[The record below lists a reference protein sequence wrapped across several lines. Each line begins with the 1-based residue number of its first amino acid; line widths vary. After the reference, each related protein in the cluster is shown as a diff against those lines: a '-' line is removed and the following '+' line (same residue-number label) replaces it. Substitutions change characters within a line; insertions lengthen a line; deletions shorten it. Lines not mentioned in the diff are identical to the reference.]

1 MIQQVGNIGV
11 FSSGDQTFT
20 FQMGDSLVGGG
31 TLDIDRVKVSQNL
44 IPFLS
49 IGKYKIL
56 PYGST
61 NLEPQEIKEMI
72 GSNRLLPELIEKQIK
87 IMVGKGVVLYK
98 KEIVDGKT
106 KRIPVADE
114 TVQNWLD
121 SWQSRGLKD
130 DCFTYLTKVVRD
142 YYYMESYFSKWVPT
156 RGYGIG
162 YSGVLPVAGLEHISS
177 TKCRLATTEDVDVY
191 SSSQEDSDFN
201 HVVVGDWLTV
211 FKQKMKVYKRF
222 RYQKEAL
229 ATTAISYVRNSSF
242 GEEVYGYNSFYRGI
256 KQWIIG
262 SNLTPKYINSF
273 LENSLSAKLHVI
285 IPDKWL
291 ALMRDEIQGM
301 CASNVELK
309 EQGKKIDKFRGIDV
323 GTQYHEGLLQ
333 KLVYSE
339 LRRLTATLSGKG
351 ANQGKLFVSYSSFDG
366 DKECKW
372 EITEIPLK
380 YKEYIQSLSDY
391 DKRADEVLLAAKGID
406 ASISNISKE
415 GVISKSGSDAYYNY
429 MIYIST
435 LTMPEY
441 FCLKD
446 INEAIRINFPKS
458 YAEGVRIGFEHHV
471 PEKQEETTPSQR
483 LQNNQQ

>member
-1 MIQQVGNIGV
+1 MIQQIGNVGV
-11 FSSGDQTFT
+11 FNSGDQTFT
-20 FQMGDSLVGGG
+20 FQLGDSLAGGG
-31 TLDIDRVKVSQNL
+31 TLDIGQIKVSQNL
-44 IPFLS
+44 TPFLS
-49 IGKYKIL
+49 IGKYKVL
-56 PYGST
+56 PYGRT

-87 IMVGKGVVLYK
+87 IMVGKGVMLYK

-106 KRIPVADE
+106 KRVPISNTE
-114 TVQNWLD
+114 IENWLD

-156 RGYGIG
+156 RGHRIG
-162 YSGVLPVAGLEHISS
+162 YSGVLPLAGLEHISS
-177 TKCRLATTEDVDVY
+177 TKCRLATDKDVDVF
-191 SSSQEDSDFN
+191 SNSQEDSDFDN
-201 HVVVGDWLTV
+201 VVVGDWLTV
-211 FKQKMKVYKRF
+211 FKQKMKAYRRF
-222 RYQKEAL
+222 RYKKNQLEA
-229 ATTAISYVRNSSF
+229 TAISYVRNSSF
-242 GEEVYGYNSFYRGI
+242 GEEVYGYNSFYRGV

-291 ALMRDEIQGM
+291 DLMRDQITRVCQK
-301 CASNVELK
+301 NVDLK
-309 EQGKKIDKFRGIDV
+309 EDGKDPIKFKGIDV
-323 GTQYHEGLLQ
+323 GVEYHEGLLQ

-339 LRRLTATLSGKG
+339 LRRLTSTLSGKG
-351 ANQGKLFVSYSSFDG
+351 ANQGKLFTSYSSFDG
-366 DKECKW
+366 EKQVKW

-380 YKEYIQSLSDY
+380 YKEYIESLSNY
-391 DKRADEVLLAAKGID
+391 DKRADEVLLSAKGID

-429 MIYIST
+429 LIYIST

-446 INEAIRINFPKS
+446 LNEAIRINFPKAYS
-458 YAEGVRIGFEHHV
+458 EGVRIGFEHYI
-471 PEKQEETTPSQR
+471 PQKQEETTPSQR

>member
-1 MIQQVGNIGV
+1 MIQQIGNIGV
-11 FSSGDQTFT
+11 FNSGDQTFT
-20 FQMGDSLVGGG
+20 FQMGNSLVGGG
-31 TLDIDRVKVSQNL
+31 TLDIGQIKVSQNL
-44 IPFLS
+44 TPFLS
-49 IGKYKIL
+49 IGEYKVL
-56 PYGST
+56 PYGRS

-87 IMVGKGVVLYK
+87 IMVGKGVMLYK

-106 KRIPVADE
+106 VRVPISNTE
-114 TVQNWLD
+114 IENWLD

-156 RGYGIG
+156 RGYRFGSI
-162 YSGVLPVAGLEHISS
+162 GVLPLAGLEHISS
-177 TKCRLATTEDVDVY
+177 TKCRLATDKDVDVF
-191 SSSQEDSDFN
+191 SSSQEDSDFDN
-201 HVVVGDWLTV
+201 VVVGDWLTV
-211 FKQKMKVYKRF
+211 FRQKMKAYRRF
-222 RYQKEAL
+222 RYQKNQLE
-229 ATTAISYVRNSSF
+229 TTAISYVRNSSF
-242 GEEVYGYNSFYRGI
+242 GEEVYGYNSFYRGV

-273 LENSLSAKLHVI
+273 LENSLSAKLHVV

-291 ALMRDEIQGM
+291 ELMRNEIQSM
-301 CASNVELK
+301 CASNSELS
-309 EQGKKIDKFRGIDV
+309 EQGKDVVKFRGIDV
-323 GTQYHEGLLQ
+323 GTEYNEGLLQ

-351 ANQGKLFVSYSSFDG
+351 ANQGKLFVSYGSFDG
-366 DKECKW
+366 EKQVKW

-380 YKEYIQSLSDY
+380 YKEYIESLSSY
-391 DKRADEVLLAAKGID
+391 DKRADEVLLSAKGID

-429 MIYIST
+429 LIYIST

-446 INEAIRINFPKS
+446 LNEAIRINFPKA
-458 YAEGVRIGFEHHV
+458 YAEGIRIGFEHYI
-471 PEKQEETTPSQR
+471 PQKQEETTPSQR